1 MERKRNIQ
9 RAVVL
14 IIIIAA
20 ALTALRN
27 EAKNYEAAAPTAG
40 FFIGRAEFDSRF
52 AMELELDIILARSD
66 LEGLD
71 DICEYM

>member
-9 RAVVL
+9 RAVAFILV
-14 IIIIAA
+14 A
-20 ALTALRN
+20 
-27 EAKNYEAAAPTAG
+27 AAAPTAG

-66 LEGLD
+66 LEGLG